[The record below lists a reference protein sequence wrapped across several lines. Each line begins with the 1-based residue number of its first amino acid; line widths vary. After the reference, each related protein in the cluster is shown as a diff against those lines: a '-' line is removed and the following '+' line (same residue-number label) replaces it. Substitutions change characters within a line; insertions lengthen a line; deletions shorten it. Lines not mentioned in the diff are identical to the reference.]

1 MLIEDCGGIGTFHE
15 SASIAASKLHRKV
28 VGVSVSEYNTHLHA
42 WLSSQ
47 FGVVDSWAG
56 HCTWKRYKFRPY
68 EVDIYG
74 AGFPCQ
80 PFSRLGTMLGTK
92 DPRFDFVVEQIHAV
106 FGELKPKSALLENN
120 VNVSPT
126 NGFPQVN
133 VLIGLCCSLFV
144 AGVSPRHHVA
154 SSRHGIAAREFW
166 ES

>member
-28 VGVSVSEYNTHLHA
+28 VGVSVSEYNTNLHA

-47 FGVVDSWAG
+47 FGVVDSRAG

-80 PFSRLGTMLGTK
+80 PFSRHGAMLGTK
-92 DPRFDFVVEQIHAV
+92 DPRFDFVVEQVHAV

-120 VNVSPT
+120 VNVS
-126 NGFPQVN
+126 
-133 VLIGLCCSLFV
+133 IGLCCSLFV